1 MIVLDT
7 HIWIWSVQGDQRLR
21 NEHEEVIEAHENSRI
36 GVSAISLWEV
46 SKAVELE
53 RLVLSVPLED
63 WFEIALS
70 SPGIKILPLSL
81 EVAIESTRLPGQF
94 HKDPFDQLIVATAR
108 IYDATLVTAD
118 SIILKYPHVKLH

>member
-70 SPGIKILPLSL
+70 SPGIEILPLSL